1 MTSLWV
7 KIRDAL
13 EQECATLQ
21 NLLAPIEAEL
31 KPVAEQDLK
40 AIAEAGVTAGVAAAT
55 SGGSLTL
62 TVVETALIAGG
73 RAVLAAAESKG
84 VQLSEQAALG
94 VASLAGLTTSAS
106 SQ

>member
-1 MTSLWV
+1 MTSLWI

-21 NLLAPIEAEL
+21 NLLAPLETEL

-40 AIAEAGVTAGVAAAT
+40 EIAAAGVTAVVAAAT

-62 TVVETALIAGG
+62 TIAEAAAIAGG
-73 RAVLAAAESKG
+73 RAVLAAAATKG

-94 VASLAGLTTSAS
+94 VATLAGLNQQTD
-106 SQ
+106 